1 MSLHSSLRTSGA
13 LASKRNVLKRS
24 ERIERLQSR
33 GKLDPSNKKVLHL
46 PKTLVKPGD

>member
-24 ERIERLQSR
+24 ERIERLAER
-33 GKLDPSNKKVLHL
+33 GKVDPKQRKVLHL